1 MNIKRVVSIMLITLA
16 VPVFAQARLDCIVP
30 TREEGFDPKRPGA
43 AELQRTARAVTA
55 ILQRNAVFM
64 QGNKPVRVR
73 TTINYYGWD
82 RQSVSIV
89 TTAYNKKA
97 WLAGGCRVSKNADR
111 GLSLA
116 DGTIGVYVNEPE
128 AMFGGQLGDTDLKAS
143 GMPMPLGRT
152 AGFPIYAVG
161 GNKDN
166 PRMLM
171 SRAGYEPWVP
181 VTVADMLD
189 WRERDLK
196 KREQEYEASAQQ
208 NGNELPEAKIEEIYR
223 DMKKVNATEA
233 EKTRTQLL
241 AALAKMRADRTRQSD
256 KAAQWTTQQRD
267 AFDTYRASFT
277 AAQLAAP
284 GTISSSMTRDNV
296 IRVDDPEGKPLAKVD
311 PAYAQRDPR
320 RIHVIVVG
328 LSPQPKTD
336 PEYEWFNASLEALD
350 YAALGNLLSE

>member
-1 MNIKRVVSIMLITLA
+1 MNMKRVVGMTLIVLA
-16 VPVFAQARLDCIVP
+16 VPVLAQAQLDCIVP

-43 AELQRTARAVTA
+43 AELQRAARAATA
-55 ILQRNAVFM
+55 IVQRNSVFM

-73 TTINYYGWD
+73 TTINYGGWD
-82 RQSVSIV
+82 RQSVSII
-89 TTAYNKKA
+89 TAAYNKKA

-116 DGTIGVYVNEPE
+116 DGTIGVFINEPE
-128 AMFGGQLGDTDLKAS
+128 AMFGGQLGDADLKAS

-152 AGFPIYAVG
+152 AGFPIYATG
-161 GNKDN
+161 GNN
-166 PRMLM
+166 YHPSMLM

-181 VTVADMLD
+181 VTVAEMLD

-196 KREQEYEASAQQ
+196 KREQEYEASSQQ
-208 NGNELPEAKIEEIYR
+208 NGNELTEAKIEEIYR

-241 AALAKMRADRTRQSD
+241 AALPKMRADRTGQLD
-256 KAAQWTTQQRD
+256 KAAQWTTQQRN
-267 AFDTYRASFT
+267 AFATYRASFT
-277 AAQLAAP
+277 ATQLVAP
-284 GTISSSMTRDNV
+284 GTISNSMTRDNV

-320 RIHVIVVG
+320 RIHVIVVE

-350 YAALGNLLSE
+350 YAALGKLLSE

>member
-1 MNIKRVVSIMLITLA
+1 MQVRTILLFVVLA
-16 VPVFAQARLDCIVP
+16 LWPAVAQAQLDCIVP

-55 ILQRNAVFM
+55 IVQRNSVFM

-73 TTINYYGWD
+73 TTINYGGWD
-82 RQSVSIV
+82 RQSVSII

-97 WLAGGCRVSKNADR
+97 WLAGGCKVSKFADR

-116 DGTIGVYVNEPE
+116 DGTIGIYVNEPE
-128 AMFGGQLGDTDLKAS
+128 AMFGGQLGDADLKAS
-143 GMPMPLGRT
+143 GMPMPLGSI
-152 AGFPIYAVG
+152 AGFPIYAGG

-166 PRMLM
+166 PRTLM

-196 KREQEYEASAQQ
+196 KRTQEYEAFAQQ
-208 NGNELPEAKIEEIYR
+208 SGNELTEAKIEEIYR
-223 DMKKVNATEA
+223 DMTKVNATEA

-241 AALAKMRADRTRQSD
+241 AVLAKMGADRTRQSD
-256 KAAQWTTQQRD
+256 KAAQWTTQQRN
-267 AFDTYRASFT
+267 AFDAYRASFT

-284 GTISSSMTRDNV
+284 GTISNSMTRDKV

-320 RIHVIVVG
+320 RIHIIVVA
-328 LSPQPKTD
+328 LSPQPKAD
-336 PEYEWFNASLEALD
+336 PEYEWFNASLDALD
-350 YAALGNLLSE
+350 YAALGKLLSE